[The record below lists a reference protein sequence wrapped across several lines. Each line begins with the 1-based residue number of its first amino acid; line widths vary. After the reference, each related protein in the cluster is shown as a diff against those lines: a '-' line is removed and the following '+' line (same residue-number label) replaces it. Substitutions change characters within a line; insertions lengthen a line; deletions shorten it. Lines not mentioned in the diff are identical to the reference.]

1 MRYLSP
7 HKLQIKTLC
16 TASLL
21 CPLCPWPCTPD
32 LAWHCVSR
40 VTILC
45 RNSISAPH
53 VRCHSVTSVY
63 SLCLR
68 WVTGQWS
75 HPVPGSHL
83 LTANCPLIIL
93 KVSWAVIKQTIL
105 IFNVYKASNNP
116 NIRAAYLI
124 SVFTLGLNSLFECS
138 GSLCHDLRYW
148 SRPQELSDSDTRGRH
163 C

>member
-68 WVTGQWS
+68 WVTGHILS
-75 HPVPGSHL
+75 LAHTCSL
-83 LTANCPLIIL
+83 LTVHSLSSRSASAN
-93 KVSWAVIKQTIL
+93 VSWAVIKQTIL

-138 GSLCHDLRYW
+138 GSLCHDLWYW
-148 SRPQELSDSDTRGRH
+148 SRPQELSDSDTM
-163 C
+163 